1 MMSGNG
7 PVLVVGGTG
16 MLGGQ
21 VVTELLSRGKRVR
34 ALVRPTSD
42 AKSLERAGVEIV
54 RGDMMDPRSL
64 LQAMDD
70 AQLPDIPVIAK
81 VIPTRST
88 PSATTTSPTPP
99 TGPAFADS
107 SSPAS

>member
-1 MMSGNG
+1 MSGNG

-54 RGDMMDPRSL
+54 
-64 LQAMDD
+64 
-70 AQLPDIPVIAK
+70 PDIPGIAK

>member
-1 MMSGNG
+1 MTDNG

-42 AKSLERAGVEIV
+42 ATRLQRAGVEIAH
-54 RGDMMDPRSL
+54 GDMMDPDRCC
-64 LQAMDD
+64 
-70 AQLPDIPVIAK
+70 
-81 VIPTRST
+81 RR
-88 PSATTTSPTPP
+88 
-99 TGPAFADS
+99 
-107 SSPAS
+107 